1 MDVIELTSNTD
12 NGCEKHGEN
21 YLSRNPECFLFKEQI
36 SKQKSCWIQN
46 ASRDALVRIL
56 VWLK

>member
-36 SKQKSCWIQN
+36 SKQKSC
-46 ASRDALVRIL
+46 
-56 VWLK
+56 